1 MSSEW
6 EISELGKEAVNAS
19 RPFEFNEYPRV
30 VFVNT
35 GDVLSGKFLHAN
47 VSEGKGL
54 PGQAKKAL
62 RKNDILL
69 TEIRPGNGRYAY
81 VDFDASNYVVSTKF
95 MVIESLGRV
104 SPRFLYHVLTNQT
117 SLDEFQRIAESR
129 SGTFPQITF
138 DSIAHFPIPVLPM
151 AEQDRLVEFWDELDN
166 RITLL
171 RETNA
176 TLEAIAQ
183 ALFKS
188 WFVDFDPVH
197 AKQQGRAPE
206 GMDEATAALF
216 PDSFKELELGLVPKG
231 WRVVTL
237 GDVCAVTIGGL
248 WGKDTKED
256 VDLVPAI
263 SLRGVD
269 LENLRSLGFAVD
281 APVRWVKPAA
291 MEKRRVSESEVL
303 IASSGAGPCGRP
315 LWAGANFESLYGM
328 PVIFSNFVK
337 RLECGNPSKAIYVDR
352 LLAEMRASREIW
364 NYING
369 TSIPNLDDKLLL
381 ATKKVVIPSDDVLAA
396 FEQIARAIYSRLY
409 SQQAQTLAT
418 LRDTLLP
425 RLISGQL
432 RLPEASSVA

>member
-1 MSSEW
+1 MPSLNTKLLSDVPIYFPTLDQQREA
-6 EISELGKEAVNAS
+6 GK
-19 RPFEFNEYPRV
+19 
-30 VFVNT
+30 
-35 GDVLSGKFLHAN
+35 
-47 VSEGKGL
+47 
-54 PGQAKKAL
+54 
-62 RKNDILL
+62 LL
-69 TEIRPGNGRYAY
+69 T
-81 VDFDASNYVVSTKF
+81 
-95 MVIESLGRV
+95 
-104 SPRFLYHVLTNQT
+104 Q
-117 SLDEFQRIAESR
+117 LD
-129 SGTFPQITF
+129 
-138 DSIAHFPIPVLPM
+138 D
-151 AEQDRLVEFWDELDN
+151 

-197 AKQQGRAPE
+197 AKMQGRVPE

-216 PDSFKELELGLVPKG
+216 PDGFEESELGLVPKG
-231 WRVVTL
+231 WRAMTL
-237 GDVCAVTIGGL
+237 GEICSVTIGGL
-248 WGKDTKED
+248 WGNDEPDDKE
-256 VDLVPAI
+256 LTPAI

-269 LENLRSLGFAVD
+269 LEYLRVEGFAKN
-281 APVRWVKPAA
+281 APVRWVKPSA
-291 MEKRRVSESEVL
+291 MEKRRLSGNEVL

-315 LWAGANFESLYGM
+315 LWAGAGFESLYGM

-337 RLECGNPSKAIYVDR
+337 RLDCSSPARAIFIDR
-352 LLAEMRASREIW
+352 LLAEMRDTQEIW

-381 ATKKVVIPSDDVLAA
+381 ATKKVIVPNNAILSA
-396 FEQIARAIYSRLY
+396 FESVARAIYEQLY

-432 RLPEASSVA
+432 RPNSI